1 MPKDPDIKS
10 SAKNKS
16 VASKSPASKT
26 AKAKKPA
33 TTKKTGKKSTLSQKS
48 VSFKEKLT
56 KLGVDPKKNKK
67 TIRNVGIGALIALL
81 ITVTT
86 FGVLIYKYK
95 ATSRPVKIASKVIPY
110 PVASVNGNVLWNTV
124 SYNDYLFELASA
136 QKYFQSQGQDFTS
149 EEGKKQL
156 TQFKQDL
163 IVQLENNEIIS
174 QQAAKYG
181 IKVSGKEVD
190 EKFNQLVKDA
200 GGLDQVKRTLDK
212 LYGWS
217 TDDFKDKIKQQ
228 LIQQKLSDKVLSDP
242 ALNAPAS
249 KQAQDILAQISAGA
263 DFATLAKQYSSDGSA
278 ANGGDLGFFGKG
290 QLVPEFEAAAYALQP
305 GQVSGVVKTQYG
317 YHIIKV
323 TDKKDDQVR
332 ASHIL
337 IKGPDFESW
346 MRDQRN
352 AAKIVQYFHP

>member
-10 SAKNKS
+10 SAK
-16 VASKSPASKT
+16 SKATAAQKT
-26 AKAKKPA
+26 NAKKPTPA
-33 TTKKTGKKSTLSQKS
+33 KKTSAKSKLSLKS
-48 VSFKEKLT
+48 VSFKEKLN

-67 TIRNVGIGALIALL
+67 TIRNVGIGALVALIL
-81 ITVTT
+81 TVTV

-95 ATSRPVKIASKVIPY
+95 SSDRAVKIASKVVPY
-110 PVASVNGNVLWNTV
+110 PVSSVNGNVIWNTI
-124 SYNDYLFELASA
+124 SYNNYLFELASA
-136 QKYFQSQGQDFTS
+136 QKYFESQGQDFKT

-181 IKVSGKEVD
+181 IKVSSKEVND
-190 EKFNQLVKDA
+190 KFDQLVKDA
-200 GGLDQVKRTLDK
+200 GGIDQVKRTLDK

-217 TDDFKDKIKQQ
+217 PEDFKSKIKQQ
-228 LIQQKLSDKVLSDP
+228 LVQQKLSEKITSDP
-242 ALNAPAS
+242 ALSAPAQ
-249 KQAQDILAQISAGA
+249 KQAEDILAQIKAGA
-263 DFATLAKQYSSDGSA
+263 DFATLAKQYSTDGSA

-305 GQVSGVVKTQYG
+305 GEVSGVVKTQYG

-323 TDKKDDQVR
+323 TDKKDDQVK

-337 IKGPDFESW
+337 IKGADFESW
-346 MRDQRN
+346 IRDQRQN
-352 AAKIVQYFHP
+352 AKIVQYCRP